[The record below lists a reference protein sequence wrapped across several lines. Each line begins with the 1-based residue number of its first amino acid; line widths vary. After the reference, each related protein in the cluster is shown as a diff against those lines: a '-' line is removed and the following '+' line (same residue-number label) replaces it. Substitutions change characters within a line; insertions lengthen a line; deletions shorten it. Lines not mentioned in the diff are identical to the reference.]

1 MAMVRGKWVGS
12 NSDALSSALWPPQTQ
27 LKSLTLS
34 LTRML
39 YTLSFEQAKA
49 DIWAQEAEVEK
60 CLHECATMAVTQVMS
75 CAFGTFLRGIFGTFE
90 GAKIPLKAKSSG
102 TSLAPQWL
110 FQCLNLL
117 ASPTS
122 SAVKGNISPGEPTA
136 LFERHV
142 VPSRGRKPQACR
154 STFPSQQELQ

>member
-1 MAMVRGKWVGS
+1 MAMVRGNWVGS

-39 YTLSFEQAKA
+39 YTLSFEWAKA

-60 CLHECATMAVTQVMS
+60 CLHECAAMAVTQVMS
-75 CAFGTFLRGIFGTFE
+75 CA

-110 FQCLNLL
+110 FQFLNLL

>member
-12 NSDALSSALWPPQTQ
+12 NGDALSSALCPPQTQ

-39 YTLSFEQAKA
+39 YTLSFERAKA

-60 CLHECATMAVTQVMS
+60 CLHECAAMAVTQVMS
-75 CAFGTFLRGIFGTFE
+75 CA

-110 FQCLNLL
+110 FQFLNLL
-117 ASPTS
+117 ASPTF
-122 SAVKGNISPGEPTA
+122 SAAKGNISPGEPTA

>member
-1 MAMVRGKWVGS
+1 MAMVRGNWVGS

-60 CLHECATMAVTQVMS
+60 CLHECAAMAVTQVMS
-75 CAFGTFLRGIFGTFE
+75 CA